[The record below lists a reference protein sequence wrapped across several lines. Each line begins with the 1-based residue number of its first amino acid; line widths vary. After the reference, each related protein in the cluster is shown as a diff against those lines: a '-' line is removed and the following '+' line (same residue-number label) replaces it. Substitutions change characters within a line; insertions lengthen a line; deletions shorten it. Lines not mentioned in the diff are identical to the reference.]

1 MFAYKRKLSVRIEVM
16 NKDQRG
22 FTVVEMLITLALFAM
37 LIPTL
42 TLGVSTLTQLNN
54 RARDLTLISIIAEN
68 KIESLRSI
76 GYNSI
81 AVGSTTFT
89 NELPA
94 ELASPKVA
102 TYTVTQGTGTKIIN
116 VSISYSDYRRT
127 RTINYKSLV
136 SETGVG
142 Q

>member
-1 MFAYKRKLSVRIEVM
+1 MNRKEG
-16 NKDQRG
+16 G
-22 FTVVEMLITLALFAM
+22 FTIVEMLVTLALFAI
-37 LIPTL
+37 LIPAL

-54 RARDLTLISIIAEN
+54 KSRDLTLISIIAEN

-81 AVGSTTFT
+81 PVGSTDFT
-89 NELPA
+89 SELPA
-94 ELASPKVA
+94 ELASPKTA
-102 TYTVTQGTGTKIIN
+102 NYTITDGEGIKTIDVTIT
-116 VSISYSDYRRT
+116 YSDYKKV
-127 RTINYKSLV
+127 RTIVYKSIV

>member
-1 MFAYKRKLSVRIEVM
+1 MKGNQK
-16 NKDQRG
+16 G
-22 FTVVEMLITLALFAM
+22 FTVVEMLITLALFAI

-81 AVGSTTFT
+81 TIGTTTFT
-89 NELPA
+89 AELPA
-94 ELASPKVA
+94 ELASPKTA
-102 TYTVTQGTGTKIIN
+102 TYIVTQGVGIKTIN
-116 VSISYSDYRRT
+116 VTVSYSDYKKIKT
-127 RTINYKSLV
+127 VTYKSIV

>member
-1 MFAYKRKLSVRIEVM
+1 M
-16 NKDQRG
+16 NGQQKG
-22 FTVVEMLITLALFAM
+22 FTVVEMLITLALFAI

-54 RARDLTLISIIAEN
+54 RSRDLTLISIIAEN

-81 AVGSTTFT
+81 TVGTTTFT
-89 NELPA
+89 SELPA
-94 ELASPKVA
+94 ELASPKTA
-102 TYTVTQGTGTKIIN
+102 TYVVAQGTGIKTID
-116 VSISYSDYRRT
+116 VSISYTDYKKT
-127 RTINYKSLV
+127 KTVTYKSIV

>member
-1 MFAYKRKLSVRIEVM
+1 M
-16 NKDQRG
+16 NGHQKG
-22 FTVVEMLITLALFAM
+22 FTVVEMLITLALFAI

-81 AVGSTTFT
+81 TVGTTTFT
-89 NELPA
+89 SELPA
-94 ELASPKVA
+94 ELASPKTA
-102 TYTVTQGTGTKIIN
+102 TYVVAQGTGIKTID
-116 VSISYSDYRRT
+116 VTISYTDYKKT
-127 RTINYKSLV
+127 KTVTYKSIV

>member
-1 MFAYKRKLSVRIEVM
+1 MKG
-16 NKDQRG
+16 DQKG
-22 FTVVEMLITLALFAM
+22 FTVVEMLITLALFAI

-54 RARDLTLISIIAEN
+54 RSRDLTLISIIAEN

-81 AVGSTTFT
+81 TVGTTTFT
-89 NELPA
+89 SELPA
-94 ELASPKVA
+94 ELASPKTA
-102 TYTVTQGTGTKIIN
+102 TYVVTQGTGIKTID
-116 VSISYSDYRRT
+116 VTVTYSDYKNVRT
-127 RTINYKSLV
+127 VVYKSIV